1 MHIILAAL
9 AGLFVGGIIVFL
21 LTLMSSAS
29 TQDIIQH
36 LCANCTENKRKLII
50 KTLQNDVDWVD
61 MDDDEIANI
70 IIEALYGN
78 PSKLEEFYRG

>member
-1 MHIILAAL
+1 MQILIAVL
-9 AGLFVGGIIVFL
+9 AGLFVGGISVSL
-21 LTLMSSAS
+21 LALMRSESI
-29 TQDIIQH
+29 QDVIQR
-36 LCANCTENKRKLII
+36 LCANCTENKRKLIV

-78 PSKLEEFYRG
+78 PGKFEEFHRG

>member
-1 MHIILAAL
+1 MSTTIAAI
-9 AGLFVGGIIVFL
+9 AGLFVGGISVSL
-21 LTLMSSAS
+21 LALMRSES
-29 TQDIIQH
+29 TQDVIRH